1 MRHLRERSSRF
12 DSLSVSDALLSLISD
27 DLQPVRSI
35 LFDKTESEN
44 WPVLWHQDLTIA
56 VAEER
61 RIPKY
66 DPWSHKDGTPHV
78 RPPVSLLQN
87 MATIRLHLDETSA
100 TNGALRVIP
109 GSHRNGRIDTDALRD
124 LDKDAAV
131 TCECSPEMPFSCR
144 H

>member
-1 MRHLRERSSRF
+1 MTLGRTRMAHRMCGHL
-12 DSLSVSDALLSLISD
+12 
-27 DLQPVRSI
+27 
-35 LFDKTESEN
+35 
-44 WPVLWHQDLTIA
+44 
-56 VAEER
+56 
-61 RIPKY
+61 Y
-66 DPWSHKDGTPHV
+66 
-78 RPPVSLLQN
+78 LLQN

-109 GSHRNGRIDTDALRD
+109 GRHRNGRIDTDALRD